1 MVIITEYIAKRELN
15 PLKRHFDLKDILE
28 GGRKVMKNL
37 GTPIK
42 PPRKLEGFQF
52 YKVNIGKNEG
62 RMIVFVVVSNKK
74 IVPLLIRLKKDKIYG
89 MNMSSNNPEVVK
101 QLNKNFDHVIKN
113 IEENEYE
120 EFALE

>member
-1 MVIITEYIAKRELN
+1 MVIITEYIAKKELT

-28 GGRKVMKNL
+28 GGRKVLKHL
-37 GTPIK
+37 GIPIK
-42 PPRKLEGFQF
+42 PPRKLEGIQF
-52 YKVNIGKNEG
+52 FKVNIGKNEG
-62 RMIVFVVVSNKK
+62 RMIVFVMVSNKK

-101 QLNKNFDHVIKN
+101 QLNKNLDHVIKN